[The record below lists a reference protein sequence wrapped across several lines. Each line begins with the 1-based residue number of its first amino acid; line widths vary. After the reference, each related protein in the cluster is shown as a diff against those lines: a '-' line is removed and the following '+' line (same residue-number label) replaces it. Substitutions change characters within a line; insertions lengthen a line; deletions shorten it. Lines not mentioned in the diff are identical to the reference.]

1 MSTPESNETRLLR
14 LVMELLETVTA
25 DTAILL
31 ADADTSLRGFGPL
44 LMRLSVAEIKR
55 RVMDG
60 AIDLYKITGDELEV
74 EVANA
79 VALAASKISQSRLM
93 KAPGSLGRYP
103 QAPANDNP
111 VTS

>member
-55 RVMDG
+55 SVYEG

-79 VALAASKISQSRLM
+79 VALAGGRISRSRLM
-93 KAPGSLGRYP
+93 APKGGGTPS
-103 QAPANDNP
+103 APANDCLCK
-111 VTS
+111 S